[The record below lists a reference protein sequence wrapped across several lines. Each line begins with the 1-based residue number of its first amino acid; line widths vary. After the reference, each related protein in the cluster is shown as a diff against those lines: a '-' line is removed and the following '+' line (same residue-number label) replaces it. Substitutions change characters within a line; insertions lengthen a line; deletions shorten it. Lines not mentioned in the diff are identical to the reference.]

1 MDVALYR
8 PYLGHERSVGYDFKP
23 YVFKSSVRY
32 LISILNHFTVVL
44 AIVFTVS
51 ATLKMSTMMM
61 MMMMM
66 MIKVILISDHF
77 LRFDF
82 GHDFKSIKLS

>member
-8 PYLGHERSVGYDFKP
+8 QYLDHARSVGYDFKP

-51 ATLKMSTMMM
+51 ATLKMSMMTMTT
-61 MMMMM
+61 MM